1 MRSLLSPLLI
11 GLTLIAVV
19 SGCGSTQPQKPGDY
33 NFTLMVGEVQR
44 HALLHIPPGYDG
56 VEPLPL
62 VMMLHGGGGSSRAV
76 SFETGWS
83 AKADAENFF
92 VLYPDALARDPAQPS
107 SFSGNPQLWNDG
119 SERFDEST
127 GQVDDVAFLASL
139 LIEVSKR
146 MAVDSTRVYLAGH
159 SNGASMAFR
168 FTAERADLVTAL
180 APVAGACW
188 LEEIK
193 LARPVPLCYITGLL
207 DPLNPME
214 GGVPTLANGLFE
226 VGRGKA
232 KPPVKENL
240 RRWTRALG
248 CPDDPTSIE
257 SEQGYTVTTYGPAEN
272 GAEAR
277 LVTIEAQGHNW
288 PGGRGLL
295 PESMAGPNST
305 NLNATDYIWS
315 FFQRPGGPGPTG
327 EPVLPPDAAPLAQ

>member
-56 VEPLPL
+56 GKPLPL

-119 SERFDEST
+119 SERFHEST

-139 LIEVSKR
+139 LAEVSKR
-146 MAVDSTRVYLAGH
+146 LAVDSTRVYLAGH

-272 GAEAR
+272 GAEAL

-315 FFQRPGGPGPTG
+315 FFQQGPGEGSGPTM
-327 EPVLPPDAAPLAQ
+327 ARA